1 MVERNRR
8 DFLCNL
14 SKPDQQA
21 VLQGLRQRYQ
31 VLLKVYLGQGDA
43 VDETL
48 EQVVSVAFSADVPTQ
63 LLVKIHV
70 QVMDQLA
77 TQLRME
83 GRSTAFLKDY
93 RLALIEAM
101 ARLNERYRHAMA
113 LGPSSPHP
121 TRSPETAR

>member
-21 VLQGLRQRYQ
+21 VLQCLRQRYQ
-31 VLLKVYLGQGDA
+31 VLLRVYFGQGDA
-43 VDETL
+43 VDEML
-48 EQVVSVAFSADVPTQ
+48 EQVVSVAFSANVPAQ
-63 LLVKIHV
+63 LLVKIHI

-83 GRSTAFLKDY
+83 GHSTAFLKDY
-93 RLALIEAM
+93 RLALIEVM
-101 ARLNERYRHAMA
+101 ARLTERYRNAMA
-113 LGPSSPHP
+113 VDQPSSQP
-121 TRSPETAR
+121 TRSPETA

>member
-21 VLQGLRQRYQ
+21 VLQGLRRRYQ
-31 VLLKVYLGQGDA
+31 VLLRVYFGQGDT
-43 VDETL
+43 VEETL
-48 EQVVSVAFSADVPTQ
+48 EQVVSVAFSADVPAQ
-63 LLVKIHV
+63 LLVKIHI

-83 GRSTAFLKDY
+83 GHSTAFLKDY
-93 RLALIEAM
+93 RLALIEVM

-113 LGPSSPHP
+113 LGPSSPQL

>member
-14 SKPDQQA
+14 SEPDQQT
-21 VLQGLRQRYQ
+21 VLQGLRQRYRA
-31 VLLKVYLGQGDA
+31 LLRVYFGQAEA

-48 EQVVSVAFSADVPTQ
+48 EQVVSTAFSADVPAQ
-63 LLVKIHV
+63 LLVKIHI

-83 GRSTAFLKDY
+83 GHSTAFLKDY
-93 RLALIEAM
+93 RLALIEVM
-101 ARLNERYRHAMA
+101 ARLTERYRHAMT
-113 LGPSSPHP
+113 LGPPSPQP